1 MDMRIAITRS
11 AMLLLLAAV
20 GATAQLW
27 AQNLSDVRQLYE
39 SGKYRE
45 AVGAISNP
53 DAANAPRLVYLKAQ
67 SHEKLGESE
76 EAGRVYGQL
85 AGAGAAEW
93 KSVAESA
100 MDLLRHQKQ
109 EALASAARAV
119 SQNGDLAEAQYQ
131 LGLAAS
137 FNDDFAKAASAFD
150 RAAEIDPQWAY
161 ARYYAGLAYYKAKR
175 IDLVAARFE
184 AFLKLAPKA
193 PERPEVESIM
203 RTLRGR

>member
-1 MDMRIAITRS
+1 MRIGITRT
-11 AMLLLLAAV
+11 AMLLLAVLGAA
-20 GATAQLW
+20 ADLW
-27 AQNLSDVRQLYE
+27 AQNLSDARRLYD

-85 AGAGAAEW
+85 SGAGAEW

-100 MDLLRHQKQ
+100 MDLLRRQKK
-109 EALASAARAV
+109 EALAAAARAV
-119 SQNGDLAEAQYQ
+119 SQNGGLAEAQYQ

-137 FNDDFAKAASAFD
+137 FNDDFARAASAFD

-184 AFLKLAPKA
+184 AFLKLAPNA

>member
-1 MDMRIAITRS
+1 MRIGITRT
-11 AMLLLLAAV
+11 AMLLLAVLGAA
-20 GATAQLW
+20 ADLW
-27 AQNLSDVRQLYE
+27 AQNLSDARRLYD

-85 AGAGAAEW
+85 SGAGAEW

-100 MDLLRHQKQ
+100 MDLLRRQKK
-109 EALASAARAV
+109 EALAAAARAV
-119 SQNGDLAEAQYQ
+119 SQNGGLAEAQYQ

-137 FNDDFAKAASAFD
+137 FNDDFARAASAFD

-161 ARYYAGLAYYKAKR
+161 ARYYAGLA
-175 IDLVAARFE
+175 
-184 AFLKLAPKA
+184 
-193 PERPEVESIM
+193 
-203 RTLRGR
+203 